1 MAIVQPEKST
11 ERERCVTMRTLVTGA
26 TGFIGRHVTRLLT
39 TRLTDIRVL
48 VRTGSPLQALEGL
61 PVEVGYGDLRDP
73 LSLRKALA
81 GVQQVFHVAAD
92 YRLWSK
98 NPKEIYETNVA
109 GTRSLIQA
117 SREAG
122 VDRFIYTSSVA
133 TIAPPLQGQLSD
145 ESTETSLDQMIGHY
159 KRSKFLAEREVL
171 DAAAGGFPAVI
182 VNPTMPV
189 GPGDWKPT
197 PTGRIIVDFLSGRMP
212 AYVDTGFNVVA
223 VEDVAEGH
231 WLAAQR
237 GCIGQRYILGNR
249 NMTFKEVLD
258 ALSRV
263 TGYAAPRIQVPHFL
277 PLVAGYAE
285 SLFCSIVG
293 REPRI
298 PIEGVRMSRYKMFV
312 DCSLARQELGF
323 RTSSVEEAL
332 SRAAEWYIRNNY
344 VLHKTTA
351 GAVYDRP
358 SASVRHDGRS

>member
-1 MAIVQPEKST
+1 MT
-11 ERERCVTMRTLVTGA
+11 TLVTGA
-26 TGFIGRHVTRLLT
+26 TGFLGRHVTRLLA
-39 TRLTDIRVL
+39 TRLDDIRVL
-48 VRTGSPLQALEGL
+48 VRPESRVQPIEDL
-61 PVEVGYGDLRDP
+61 PVKRAVGDLRDP
-73 LSLRKALA
+73 ASLRQALA
-81 GVQQVFHVAAD
+81 GIRQVFHVAAD
-92 YRLWSK
+92 YRLWAK
-98 NPKEIYETNVA
+98 NPNEIYENNVA
-109 GTRSLIQA
+109 GTRNLIEA

-122 VDRFIYTSSVA
+122 VRRFIYTSSVA
-133 TIAPPLQGQLSD
+133 TIAPPPHGQLSD

-237 GCIGQRYILGNR
+237 GRIGQRYILGNR